1 MSALFPTDF
10 PLRVNAGGSAE
21 FVNRGMD
28 GTPAAILVGL
38 TGSRVGLVIG
48 LPCRLEA
55 DESSPWRLLAL
66 GDIDRKPTRWVTKKC
81 ADQDWVH
88 LLPVGDDL
96 ECLRQ
101 AAALYGKHVRIVY
114 ESGGGR

>member
-1 MSALFPTDF
+1 MGALSSADF

-38 TGSRVGLVIG
+38 TGSRAGLVIG

-66 GDIDRKPTRWVTKKC
+66 GDIDRKSAKWMAKC